1 MIVTSSNFYQV
12 GASLPVNA
20 PSYVQ
25 RQADEEFYQK
35 LQAGKFCYVL
45 NSRQMGKSSLRVQT
59 MQRLQKQETV
69 CAAIDLTGI
78 GKVTKEQ
85 WYGGIVFNLSESFQ
99 LEDKFDFDWQEWW
112 EKQLENLS
120 PVQCLSLFIEKIL
133 LVKIQQSIVIFVDE
147 IDKVLSQDFSL
158 DDFFALIRFF
168 RNQRVDNPIFER
180 LTFALL
186 GVATPGDLI
195 TDKTQ
200 TPFNIGEA
208 IELHGFKID
217 EVEPLI
223 KGLQGRFDTPQ
234 KVMAEILDWT
244 GGQPFLTQKLC
255 KFMVEE
261 SEKDNPRSVEEV
273 VIKRIIENWESQ
285 DNPEHL
291 RTIRDRIISSEQRA
305 GYLLELYQQIQQ
317 QGEIAAN
324 NSVESSELRL
334 SGLVVLRVGKLRVYN
349 LVCQQVFNQNWV
361 ETRLNNLRPYSENFR
376 FWVASGGKDES
387 RLLRGLALESAEEW
401 AKDKNLS
408 FQDKQFLAA
417 SKEKEIAVRNQEAE
431 LERERKDRE
440 AAEKINLELSEAN
453 RKAKRRIRNGTVVL
467 VLALL
472 GAVFGVGLAA
482 ISSLVA
488 ANKVIEASKTNEYLG
503 TVEKLANLAGEL
515 EDEGSDSDA
524 KELFSQA
531 GQSVNIKDH
540 KLKLAVLYAGI
551 SYAHQKL
558 KSKDLRKAQDYLE
571 KSQ

>member
-1 MIVTSSNFYQV
+1 MTANNSNFYQV

-305 GYLLELYQQIQQ
+305 GYLLELYQ
-317 QGEIAAN
+317 
-324 NSVESSELRL
+324 
-334 SGLVVLRVGKLRVYN
+334 
-349 LVCQQVFNQNWV
+349 
-361 ETRLNNLRPYSENFR
+361 
-376 FWVASGGKDES
+376 
-387 RLLRGLALESAEEW
+387 
-401 AKDKNLS
+401 
-408 FQDKQFLAA
+408 
-417 SKEKEIAVRNQEAE
+417 
-431 LERERKDRE
+431 
-440 AAEKINLELSEAN
+440 
-453 RKAKRRIRNGTVVL
+453 
-467 VLALL
+467 
-472 GAVFGVGLAA
+472 
-482 ISSLVA
+482 
-488 ANKVIEASKTNEYLG
+488 
-503 TVEKLANLAGEL
+503 
-515 EDEGSDSDA
+515 
-524 KELFSQA
+524 
-531 GQSVNIKDH
+531 
-540 KLKLAVLYAGI
+540 
-551 SYAHQKL
+551 
-558 KSKDLRKAQDYLE
+558 
-571 KSQ
+571 